1 MKQVVVVKWGQKFGP
16 DYVNRMYAMLA
27 RNITGPFKLVCLTD
41 DASGLRA
48 EVEAHPLPE
57 LGCEWP
63 KKSMGKWRKLVLWG
77 ESLPGLVGPTLFI
90 DLDSVIIGNI
100 DGYFEYGNPDDVIL
114 ARNWAKPLQRL
125 GQTSV
130 FRFPVGRYP
139 HILANFRKDPQA
151 VADRCHFEQ
160 HYITE
165 AVPGGIKL
173 WPENWTKHFRL
184 HCLPPFPLRYFI
196 PAKLPNGAKIVTFP
210 GGPNP
215 SEVIDGR
222 WVEEQKPY
230 PKRWQHVL
238 DTFNAARRIDKR
250 AWRHLTRYVLP
261 VEWLNKHWRE

>member
-16 DYVNRMYAMLA
+16 DYVNRMYGMLE

-41 DASGLRA
+41 DAQGLRA
-48 EVEAHPLPE
+48 EIEAHPLPE

-63 KKSMGKWRKLVLWG
+63 KNSMGKWRKLVLWG

-90 DLDSVIIGNI
+90 DLDSVIVGNI

-173 WPENWTKHFRL
+173 WPEDWTKHFRL
-184 HCLPPFPLRYFI
+184 HCLPSFPLRYFV
-196 PAKLPNGAKIVTFP
+196 PAKLPEGAKIVTFP

-222 WVEEQKPY
+222 WIEEQKPY
-230 PKRWQHVL
+230 PTRWQHVL

>member
-1 MKQVVVVKWGQKFGP
+1 MKQVVVVKWGRKFGP
-16 DYVNRMYAMLA
+16 DYVNRMYGMVA
-27 RNITGPFKLVCLTD
+27 RHITGPFKLACLTD
-41 DASGLRA
+41 DAQGLRA

-63 KKSMGKWRKLVLWG
+63 RNSIGKWRKLVLWG
-77 ESLPGLVGPTLFI
+77 ESLPGLSGPTLFI
-90 DLDSVIIGNI
+90 DLDSVIVDNI
-100 DGYFEYGNPDDVIL
+100 DGYFEYGRPEDVIL
-114 ARNWAKPLQRL
+114 ARNWAKPLHRL

-139 HILANFRKDPQA
+139 QILAAFRENPQA

-173 WPENWTKHFRL
+173 WPERWTRHFRL
-184 HCLPPFPLRYFI
+184 HCLPPFPLRYFMQ
-196 PAKLPNGAKIVTFP
+196 ARLPKGAKIVTFP

-222 WVEEQKPY
+222 WFEEQTQRPS
-230 PKRWQHVL
+230 RWQHVL
-238 DTFNAARRIDKR
+238 NTFRPALRIER
-250 AWRHLTRYVLP
+250 SAHRHLTRFVLP
-261 VEWLNKHWRE
+261 VSWLQKNWAE